1 MGLYAKKLP
10 TEKSKVAARMQV
22 LESLLTE
29 MQEWCPGVTSSIFD
43 PPEGLDKCDGSVWA
57 LLEVGETASKT
68 CCARVTPHGRAAIPC
83 KHSFQQVGAM
93 KDGWSPTRKE
103 LCIPPDRPFIHATRI
118 LDTVKLKH
126 PVQVSTVGGVFNH
139 RIPMSAIPLST
150 MSSQQRHVWEHTV
163 TLR

>member
-1 MGLYAKKLP
+1 
-10 TEKSKVAARMQV
+10 MQV
-22 LESLLTE
+22 LESLLME
-29 MQEWCPGVTSSIFD
+29 IQEWCPGVTSSTFD
-43 PPEGLDKCDGSVWA
+43 TPEGLENCDGSVWA

-103 LCIPPDRPFIHATRI
+103 LCIPPDRRLIHATRI
-118 LDTVKLKH
+118 LDIVQLKY